1 MRLTTTIAAAAVFAV
16 SAVSANAGGLSEPVM
31 DTPTVMMETP
41 APAGSSISSGYI
53 VLGLLVALVA
63 AAASQNND

>member
-41 APAGSSISSGYI
+41 APASSINSGYV
-53 VLGLLVALVA
+53 VLGLLAVLVA
-63 AAASQNND
+63 VAATQEK

>member
-41 APAGSSISSGYI
+41 APAGSINSGYV
-53 VLGLLVALVA
+53 VLGLLAVLVA
-63 AAASQNND
+63 VAATQEK